1 VREKETSHKEFK
13 IKKLKDE
20 PAIGSSCCII
30 LAEDL
35 IRDGLSILKGIKQ
48 IQADADEGLLYVDYD
63 PTILNSDKI
72 KDLLVDIGYPPEDFF
87 EGGL

>member
-1 VREKETSHKEFK
+1 
-13 IKKLKDE
+13 
-20 PAIGSSCCII
+20 
-30 LAEDL
+30 
-35 IRDGLSILKGIKQ
+35 
-48 IQADADEGLLYVDYD
+48 VDYD